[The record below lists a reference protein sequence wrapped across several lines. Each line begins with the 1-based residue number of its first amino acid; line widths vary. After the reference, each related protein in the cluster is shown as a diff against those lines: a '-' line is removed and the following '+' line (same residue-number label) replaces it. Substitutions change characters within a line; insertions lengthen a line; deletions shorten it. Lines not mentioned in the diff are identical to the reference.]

1 MNTKNIIKHFKVWG
15 IGAALMFT
23 IWSIGVYA
31 DLINSKYESFFISQI
46 ADNIKYLR
54 IEPVM
59 EKARYCEQDSECTII
74 SGAGDFSCGTSVNK
88 SFVPQLEKLL
98 ADYQG
103 GGSIPSCIGPLTAQ
117 CVDNKCRGK
126 VEGPKFEIPRSN

>member
-1 MNTKNIIKHFKVWG
+1 MNTKNIIKHFQVWG
-15 IGAALMFT
+15 IGAAIIFT

-31 DLINSKYESFFISQI
+31 NLINSTYESLYISRI

-59 EKARYCEQDSECTII
+59 EKARYCEQDSECTVM
-74 SGAGDFSCGTSVNK
+74 SGPGRFACGTPVNK
-88 SFVPQLEKLL
+88 SFVPQIEKLF

-103 GGSIPSCIGPLTAQ
+103 SGISVLCSGTPPFGEGGPQPRCIE
-117 CVDNKCRGK
+117 NKCRL
-126 VEGPKFEIPRSN
+126 